1 MGERPM
7 TSKNNNRAV
16 TFHELWEVSHA
27 AAKLTNH
34 ACAISARHLQDG
46 VTRSIF
52 NREVAYYAR
61 SIVRDVEQGEKTVA
75 EGLIEIK
82 KEQRSL
88 LDQSLEVGEKG
99 IGVVAGA
106 LQMATGAGICYA
118 SIGTLCLIAGVPLM
132 AHGANNVYENGR
144 NFMTGQSDTSGPV
157 RNAYQAAASA
167 MGHGE
172 REANIAYG
180 AVDIG
185 LSAYSVARRVLK
197 PDAWRLFRY
206 LDTDR
211 IRAYKTM
218 QPISLTTEAAV
229 DAMTLKQIHQEFKND

>member
-1 MGERPM
+1 M
-7 TSKNNNRAV
+7 TSKSKNQAP
-16 TFHELWEVSHA
+16 TFQDLWEVSQA
-27 AAKLTNH
+27 AGRLTSQ
-34 ACAISARHLQDG
+34 ACTISARHLQDG
-46 VTRSIF
+46 ITRSIF

-61 SIVRDVEQGEKTVA
+61 SIVRDVEQGKKTVA
-75 EGLIEIK
+75 QGLVAIK
-82 KEQRSL
+82 AEQQSL
-88 LDQSLEVGEKG
+88 LDQSLEIGRKG

-118 SIGTLCLIAGVPLM
+118 SVGTLCLIAGVPLM
-132 AHGANNVYENGR
+132 AHGANNVYEGGHNL
-144 NFMTGQSDTSGPV
+144 MTGQSDASGPV

-185 LSAYSVARRVLK
+185 LSVYSAARHVLK

-206 LDTDR
+206 IPTDY
-211 IRAYKTM
+211 IRAYRTM
-218 QPISLTTEAAV
+218 TPTTMSVEAYT
-229 DAMTLKQIHQEFKND
+229 DFQTIKQMYNEEKN

>member
-1 MGERPM
+1 MG
-7 TSKNNNRAV
+7 KRAV
-16 TFHELWEVSHA
+16 KSKHRNQTPSFHDLWVVSQA
-27 AAKLTNH
+27 AGNLTSQ
-34 ACAISARHLQDG
+34 ACTVSARHLQDG

-61 SIVRDVEQGEKTVA
+61 RIVSDVEQGKKTVA

-88 LDQSLEVGEKG
+88 LDQSKEIAQKG
-99 IGVVAGA
+99 VGVVAGV

-118 SIGTLCLIAGVPLM
+118 SVGTLCLIAGVPLM
-132 AHGANNVYENGR
+132 AHGANNLYEGGR
-144 NFMTGQSDTSGPV
+144 NLTTGQSDTVGPV
-157 RNAYQAAASA
+157 RAMYQSAALVA
-167 MGHGE
+167 GHGE
-172 REANIAYG
+172 REANMAYS

-185 LSAYSVARRVLK
+185 LSAYSIGRHVLK

-206 LDTDR
+206 LDADR

-218 QPISLTTEAAV
+218 SPSSLGAEAIINGI
-229 DAMTLKQIHQEFKND
+229 TINQLYEEQKK

>member
-1 MGERPM
+1 MKSKHEKQ
-7 TSKNNNRAV
+7 TSS
-16 TFHELWEVSHA
+16 FHDLWVVSQA
-27 AAKLTNH
+27 AGKLTSQ
-34 ACAISARHLQDG
+34 ACTISARHLQDG

-52 NREVAYYAR
+52 NREVVYYAR
-61 SIVRDVEQGEKTVA
+61 SIVNDVEQGKKTVA

-88 LDQSLEVGEKG
+88 LNQSMEIGQKG

-106 LQMATGAGICYA
+106 FQMATGAGICYA
-118 SIGTLCLIAGVPLM
+118 SVGTLCLIAGVPLM
-132 AHGANNVYENGR
+132 AHGANNVYEGGR
-144 NFMTGQSDTSGPV
+144 NLMTGQSDASGPV

-185 LSAYSVARRVLK
+185 LSAFSVARRVLK

-206 LDTDR
+206 IDTDR
-211 IRAYKTM
+211 IRAYKSM
-218 QPISLTTEAAV
+218 HPISLTTEAAV
-229 DAMTLKQIHQEFKND
+229 DTLTLKQIHQELKK

>member
-1 MGERPM
+1 M
-7 TSKNNNRAV
+7 TSKSKNQAP
-16 TFHELWEVSHA
+16 TFQDLWEVSQA
-27 AAKLTNH
+27 AGKLTSQ
-34 ACAISARHLQDG
+34 ACTISARHLQDG
-46 VTRSIF
+46 ITRSIF

-61 SIVRDVEQGEKTVA
+61 SIVRDVEQGKKTVA

-82 KEQRSL
+82 NEQRSL
-88 LDQSLEVGEKG
+88 LNQSMEIGQKG

-118 SIGTLCLIAGVPLM
+118 SVGTLCLFAGVPLM
-132 AHGANNVYENGR
+132 AHGANNVYEGGLNL
-144 NFMTGQSDTSGPV
+144 MTGQSDASGPV

-185 LSAYSVARRVLK
+185 LSVYSAARHVLK

-206 LDTDR
+206 IPTDY
-211 IRAYKTM
+211 IRAYRTM
-218 QPISLTTEAAV
+218 TPTTMSVEAYT
-229 DAMTLKQIHQEFKND
+229 DFQTIKQMYNEEKN

>member
-1 MGERPM
+1 MN
-7 TSKNNNRAV
+7 SKNKKQ
-16 TFHELWEVSHA
+16 TPSFHDLWVVSQA
-27 AAKLTNH
+27 AGNLTNQ
-34 ACAISARHLQDG
+34 ACTISARHLQEG

-61 SIVRDVEQGEKTVA
+61 SIVRDVEQGTKTVA

-88 LDQSLEVGEKG
+88 LDQSIEIGQKG

-106 LQMATGAGICYA
+106 LQMATGVGICYA
-118 SIGTLCLIAGVPLM
+118 SAGTLCLIAGVPLL

-144 NFMTGQSDTSGPV
+144 NLMTGQSDTSGPV

-172 REANIAYG
+172 REANVAYG

-185 LSAYSVARRVLK
+185 LSAYSLARRVLK

-211 IRAYKTM
+211 VRAYKTM
-218 QPISLTTEAAV
+218 RPISLTTEATV
-229 DAMTLKQIHQEFKND
+229 DAVTLKQLHQELKND

>member
-1 MGERPM
+1 MK
-7 TSKNNNRAV
+7 SKKENQTP
-16 TFHELWEVSHA
+16 TFYDLGVVSQA

-61 SIVRDVEQGEKTVA
+61 SIVNDVEQGKKTVA
-75 EGLIEIK
+75 QGLMEIK
-82 KEQRSL
+82 TEQQSL
-88 LDQSLEVGEKG
+88 LNQSMEIGRKG

-118 SIGTLCLIAGVPLM
+118 SVGTLCLIAGVPLI
-132 AHGANNVYENGR
+132 AHGANNVYEGGR
-144 NFMTGQSDTSGPV
+144 NLVTGQSDAIGPV
-157 RNAYQAAASA
+157 RAAYQSAAFA

-172 REANIAYG
+172 RAANMAYG
-180 AVDIG
+180 AADIG
-185 LSAYSVARRVLK
+185 LSVYSAARHVLK

-206 LDTDR
+206 IPTDY

-218 QPISLTTEAAV
+218 TPTTMGIEV
-229 DAMTLKQIHQEFKND
+229 YTDFQTIKQMYDEEKH